1 MRRQFTLILLLLIS
15 SSLFCF
21 AVPPQR
27 PVADPSAPDQSELL
41 KVSKDPDF
49 IVRNFKT
56 MYVNA
61 EDAKFFGSDQMK
73 AALGRN
79 KDFARLN
86 IRIVDDPHVADVVL
100 VVSYTFAWDYPFEL
114 RHQNTTAVLLAGKG
128 IGPFSGIAGA
138 ASVASEF
145 ISMAKPYRIASE
157 RKPK

>member
-61 EDAKFFGSDQMK
+61 EDAKFFGSDQLK

-128 IGPFSGIAGA
+128 VGPFSGIAGA

-145 ISMAKPYRIASE
+145 VSMAKPYRIAAGQ
-157 RKPK
+157 KPK

>member
-27 PVADPSAPDQSELL
+27 PIADPAAPDQSELL

-61 EDAKFFGSDQMK
+61 EDAKFFGSDQLK
-73 AALGRN
+73 AA
-79 KDFARLN
+79 
-86 IRIVDDPHVADVVL
+86 
-100 VVSYTFAWDYPFEL
+100 
-114 RHQNTTAVLLAGKG
+114 LAGKG
-128 IGPFSGIAGA
+128 VGPFSGIAGA
-138 ASVASEF
+138 ASIASEF
-145 ISMAKPYRIASE
+145 VSMAKPYRIASQQ
-157 RKPK
+157 KPK

>member
-15 SSLFCF
+15 SSLFYL

-27 PVADPSAPDQSELL
+27 PVAEPAAPDQSELL

-61 EDAKFFGSDQMK
+61 EDAKFFGSDQLK

-128 IGPFSGIAGA
+128 VGPFSGIAGA

-145 ISMAKPYRIASE
+145 VSMAKPYRIASGQ
-157 RKPK
+157 KPK

>member
-1 MRRQFTLILLLLIS
+1 MRRQFTFILSLLIS
-15 SSLFCF
+15 STLFCF
-21 AVPPQR
+21 AVLPQR
-27 PVADPSAPDQSELL
+27 PAADPGAPDQSESL

-61 EDAKFFGSDQMK
+61 EDAKFFDSNLMK

-100 VVSYTFAWDYPFEL
+100 VVSYTFAWEYPFEL

-128 IGPFSGIAGA
+128 IGPFSGPAGA

-145 ISMAKPYRIASE
+145 VSLAKPFRIASGQQQ
-157 RKPK
+157 K

>member
-128 IGPFSGIAGA
+128 VGPFSGIAGA

-157 RKPK
+157 QKPK